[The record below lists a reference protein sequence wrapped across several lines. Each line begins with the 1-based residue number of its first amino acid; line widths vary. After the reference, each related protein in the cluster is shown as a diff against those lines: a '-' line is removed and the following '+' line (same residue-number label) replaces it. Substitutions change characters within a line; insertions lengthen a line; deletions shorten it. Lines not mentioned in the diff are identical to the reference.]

1 MRTYTLKKVSGTPDW
16 SAIPV
21 MPIDNL
27 LWTDSVDITAQ
38 AQICWDEDALYLRM
52 EATEPHIRKE
62 QTGPLDEICDDSC
75 LEFFLQPTD
84 APVYLNF
91 EINPLCNY
99 LIGQGTDAVCDR
111 LRIRVP
117 DFETRM
123 EPKVVFTE
131 TGWVLTY
138 KIPFSFIRFVKYGAT
153 VAVPAMAAALLGLWL
168 CC

>member
-1 MRTYTLKKVSGTPDW
+1 MTSL
-16 SAIPV
+16 
-21 MPIDNL
+21 
-27 LWTDSVDITAQ
+27 
-38 AQICWDEDALYLRM
+38 
-52 EATEPHIRKE
+52 
-62 QTGPLDEICDDSC
+62 LDEICDDSC

-138 KIPFSFIRFVKYGAT
+138 KIPFSFIRLFYPQFKAEVGVKVRANCYKCGDET
-153 VAVPAMAAALLGLWL
+153 VKPHFLAWNPVVNDFPAFHKPEYFGCLIFGE
-168 CC
+168 